1 MSHLTVEQRYVIESL
16 LVQNL
21 KKSEIALIIGVS
33 KSTVTRE
40 IQRNSDERSHIYRY
54 KLAQSK
60 SEKRKQEK
68 PKKIFFTSSMK
79 SRIKELIEEE
89 YSPEQIT
96 GFCRRNNEDMVSYE
110 RIYQYIWADK
120 KTKGTLFTY
129 LRCKGRRYRKRGAY
143 KAVSY
148 THLTLP

>member
-21 KKSEIALIIGVS
+21 KKNEIALIIGVS

-68 PKKIFFTSSMK
+68 PKKTYFTNSM
-79 SRIKELIEEE
+79 RIRVRELIEKE

-96 GFCRRNNEDMVSYE
+96 GFCRRHNEEMVSPSKSPKVSLFSTSLGLLSISILL
-110 RIYQYIWADK
+110 RIIPLESLYAP
-120 KTKGTLFTY
+120 LFLY
-129 LRCKGRRYRKRGAY
+129 L
-143 KAVSY
+143 
-148 THLTLP
+148 LP